1 MAIANLIPTLSPVS
15 RVMQSSTTES
25 ELVYAEQVRL
35 LYRLSLVGYLATL
48 MVALALGAVLWNE
61 LSPRPQLFAWLTF
74 ISMLTIA
81 RYGLYKAY
89 MSVKPGV
96 AQAPRWG
103 NWFVVGT
110 GLMGF
115 GWAVVGTLL
124 FPFGNLFNEMSVI
137 MLVALL
143 TTGALAEHAPYR
155 PAFISYV
162 VPALVP
168 LAIQL
173 LLLRDHNHVL
183 LGLVLLSLVGLLLF
197 IHSRANAG
205 VIDALTTRF
214 RNLSLASNLE
224 TERQQSHEAI
234 IALEAETMGRL
245 RAESQALV
253 ANRKLLLHL
262 QHSPLGAADLDM
274 NFCVTNWNKAA
285 ETIFGYR
292 RDEMLGHH
300 AAELV
305 AADGRA
311 AMKALWENL
320 AAHPDGTHAT
330 ANNVTKDGRTIVCDW
345 FAAPIYDA
353 NHKMAGV
360 TAIINDITQRTY
372 ADKVTHYQ
380 ANHDS
385 LTGLPNRR
393 MMQERLAQSIAQAK
407 RAQRHVAVLY
417 VDLDRFKL
425 INDTLGHEAGD
436 YVLRT
441 VAQRLTDAV
450 REEDT
455 VSREGGDEFIVTL
468 PNLENPDH
476 ARIVAGKILKAL
488 AAPFEIGEHSFNI
501 SASIGVSFFPD
512 NAEDAATL
520 MRHADTA
527 MYKAKEAGRNTMRF
541 FSQELEQML
550 SRRLDLE
557 TSLRSAIDRQEFSL
571 QYQPQVEMA
580 SGRIRSMEALLRWKN
595 PTGEE
600 EIYPRQFISVLE
612 EMGLIA
618 PVGEWVIRQA
628 CAQAKQ
634 WEMAGHRDLIMCV
647 NLSAR
652 QLLSRNLTS
661 LVREVLQECAL
672 DASRLEL
679 EITESTAMRNPE
691 LTAEILSELRE
702 LGVGLAL
709 DQFGIGH
716 SSLSELKRFPVGSL
730 KIARNFIDGIPGD
743 KEDCTITETVIAM
756 AKRLSLRIVAVG
768 VETEAQMNF
777 LRANQ
782 CDAAQGFII
791 SKPLSDADASSLLR
805 ASPGS
810 HAKILPLKNKKG
822 A

>member
-1 MAIANLIPTLSPVS
+1 MAIAHPVHTSSNLNRL
-15 RVMQSSTTES
+15 MQTNTAEAD
-25 ELVYAEQVRL
+25 LIYAEQVRL

-48 MVALALGAVLWNE
+48 LVALALGAVLWNE
-61 LSPRPQLFAWLTF
+61 LSPRPALFAWLAF
-74 ISMLTIA
+74 ITLLTIA

-89 MSVKPGV
+89 MGAKPTV
-96 AQAPRWG
+96 EQAPNWG

-124 FPFGNLFNEMSVI
+124 FPLGNLFNEMSVV

-155 PAFISYV
+155 PAFVSYA

-168 LAIQL
+168 LTFHM
-173 LLLRDHNHVL
+173 LLLRDQNHVL
-183 LGLVLLSLVGLLLF
+183 LGLVLLALAGLLLF
-197 IHSRANAG
+197 IHSRANSA
-205 VIDALTTRF
+205 VIETLTTRF
-214 RNLSLASNLE
+214 RNLSLASSLE
-224 TERQQSHEAI
+224 TERQQSREAI
-234 IALEAETMGRL
+234 MALETESAGRR
-245 RAESQALV
+245 RAESQTLI
-253 ANRKLLLHL
+253 ANRKLSLHM
-262 QHSPLGAADLDM
+262 QHSPLAAVEWDM
-274 NFCVTNWNKAA
+274 NFCVTDWNQAA
-285 ETIFGYR
+285 EKIFGYKR
-292 RDEMLGHH
+292 EQMLGHH

-305 AADGRA
+305 TAEGRA
-311 AMKALWENL
+311 TMKALWDDL
-320 AAHPDGTHAT
+320 GSHPDGVRTT
-330 ANNVTKDGRTIVCDW
+330 TNNLTMDGRTIICDW

-353 NHKMAGV
+353 NRVMVGMA
-360 TAIINDITQRTY
+360 AIINDITERTHS
-372 ADKVTHYQ
+372 DKSTQYQ
-380 ANHDS
+380 ATHDA

-417 VDLDRFKL
+417 LDLDRFKL

-436 YVLRT
+436 SVLRT
-441 VAQRLTDAV
+441 VAQRLSQSV

-468 PNLENPDH
+468 PNLVDVEN
-476 ARIVAGKILKAL
+476 ARVVAEKILKAL
-488 AAPFEIGEHSFNI
+488 SAPFEIGEHRFNV

-527 MYKAKEAGRNTMRF
+527 MYKAKEAGRNTLRF
-541 FSQELEQML
+541 FSEDLEKML
-550 SRRLDLE
+550 SHRLELE
-557 TSLRSAIDRQEFSL
+557 TSLRHAIEHEEFSL
-571 QYQPQVEMA
+571 QFQPQIELA
-580 SGRIRSMEALLRWKN
+580 SGRIRGMEALLRWKS
-595 PTGEE
+595 PSGME
-600 EIYPRQFISVLE
+600 EIFPRQFISVLE

-618 PVGEWVIRQA
+618 PVGEWVIRHA

-634 WEMAGHRDLIMCV
+634 WELAGHRDLVVSV

-652 QLLSRNLTS
+652 QLISRNL
-661 LVREVLQECAL
+661 LPLLRDVLKESCL
-672 DASRLEL
+672 DPARLEL

-691 LTAEILSELRE
+691 LTAEIFGELRE
-702 LGVGLAL
+702 LGVGIVL

-716 SSLSELKRFPVGSL
+716 SSLSELKRFPVRTL

-768 VETEAQMNF
+768 VESEAQLNF

-782 CDAAQGFII
+782 CDAVQGFFI
-791 SKPLSDADASSLLR
+791 SKPLNLSEASALLR
-805 ASPGS
+805 TPRPA
-810 HAKILPLKNKKG
+810 
-822 A
+822 